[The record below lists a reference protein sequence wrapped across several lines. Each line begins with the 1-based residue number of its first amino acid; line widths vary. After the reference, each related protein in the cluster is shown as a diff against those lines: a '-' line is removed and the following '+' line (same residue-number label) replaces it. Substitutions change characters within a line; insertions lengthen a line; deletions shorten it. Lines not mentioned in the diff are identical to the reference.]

1 MEITTYT
8 ADGTINETKHIDLQV
23 PEYVKKYDEQNSF
36 LNITAEEVEVVN
48 SRKNTFRK
56 ALLLRRLTAAIKH
69 DYANYQDAFR
79 MEVESHTIDIDVY
92 VQKAGTDPLIQTGD
106 RIMTS
111 IMRIYGSHSLN
122 RHVKIIDDEK
132 TFYEQV
138 CTKEEFHIYIN
149 EVEHQTEEGFGNF
162 FSSNWINILFY
173 HAIKSANTNRF
184 YRWHPNDTTHFY
196 FCLQNLINRY
206 YYSLRNMER
215 VVKWMPDE
223 LKQQMY
229 VLSAFVKKA
238 RMEYVLRF
246 DEIRIIPKL
255 VKALSLISSQY
266 RGNLY
271 EMLDIVSGHY
281 PSIEFDN
288 RFVLHMRTKEL
299 PKPINKE
306 YEVTLYD
313 YNKRPYK
320 CFVIDD
326 NDICALRIPSTGN
339 NVLSI
344 LQNELDKIYIEYA
357 KVRGYKWRGSVEI
370 DAKTFFNKHELTYEN
385 WTDFFYYEIEKYKYG
400 VPEDDLLKPQ
410 RSFFHLVCDNIFL
423 NEVIGFN
430 KEIVEGFIV
439 IMIDHPC
446 DNQEGLY
453 ECIFRMNYIKGM
465 ESKDLI
471 AIAKVKAMKYIGCL
485 FEKKYNLVKPYYQ
498 ANFKDL
504 MSRIL
509 SLEGIKEKL
518 VKSAPTK
525 KFVGGFNLS
534 LVYNVLGML
543 SRKGVMDAGPEI
555 LDKKINSY
563 AMDNNLI
570 DKISER
576 KSFMYETK
584 EIESE
589 RNIIEVIITQYL
601 NSSIKNM

>member
-1 MEITTYT
+1 MEITTYN

-23 PEYVKKYDEQNSF
+23 PGYVEIYNEQYSF

-56 ALLLRRLTAAIKH
+56 SLLLRRLTAAIMH
-69 DYANYQDAFR
+69 DYSNFQDAYRKEAYNFF
-79 MEVESHTIDIDVY
+79 IDIDVY
-92 VQKAGTDPLIQTGD
+92 VQKAGSDQLIQTGD

-111 IMRIYGSHSLN
+111 IMRIYGNNSRYSH
-122 RHVKIIDDEK
+122 RKIITEEQ
-132 TFYEQV
+132 TFFEQI
-138 CTKEEFHIYIN
+138 CTREEFYN
-149 EVEHQTEEGFGNF
+149 LNKVEHQTKDGIGHF
-162 FSSNWINILFY
+162 FSSNWINVMFY

-184 YRWHPNDTTHFY
+184 YRWHSKDATRFY
-196 FCLQNLINRY
+196 YCLQNLINRY
-206 YYSLRNMER
+206 YYSLRNMEQA
-215 VVKWMPDE
+215 VKWMPDE

-229 VLSAFVKKA
+229 VLSAFVKRA
-238 RMEYVLRF
+238 RMGYVLCF
-246 DEIRIIPKL
+246 DIPKL
-255 VKALSLISSQY
+255 INALSLISAQH
-266 RGNLY
+266 RRCLY
-271 EMLDIVSGHY
+271 EMLSIGRF
-281 PSIEFDN
+281 PSIEYDN
-288 RFVLHMRTKEL
+288 RFVLHMRTIDI

-306 YEVTLYD
+306 HEVTLYD

-344 LQNELDKIYIEYA
+344 LQNELDKIYIEYV
-357 KVRGYKWRGSVEI
+357 KVRGSKWRGSVEI
-370 DAKTFFNKHELTYEN
+370 DAKTFFNKHKLTYEN
-385 WTDFFYYEIEKYKYG
+385 WTDFYYYEIEKYKYG

-410 RSFFHLVCDNIFL
+410 RSLFHLVCDNIFL

-430 KEIVEGFIV
+430 KEIVEGLIV

-446 DNQEGLY
+446 DSQEGLY
-453 ECIFRMNYIKGM
+453 ECIFRLNYIKGM

-471 AIAKVKAMKYIGCL
+471 AIAKDKAMKYIGCL

-525 KFVGGFNLS
+525 KLVGGFNLS

>member
-1 MEITTYT
+1 MEITTYN

-23 PEYVKKYDEQNSF
+23 PEYVMKYDEQNSF

-56 ALLLRRLTAAIKH
+56 ALLLQRLTAAIKH

-132 TFYEQV
+132 TFYQQV
-138 CTKEEFHIYIN
+138 CTKEEFYIYIN

-184 YRWHPNDTTHFY
+184 YRWHPNDTTRFY

-215 VVKWMPDE
+215 AVKWMPDA
-223 LKQQMY
+223 LKQQIY

-238 RMEYVLRF
+238 RMECVLHF
-246 DEIRIIPKL
+246 DELQIIPKL
-255 VKALSLISSQY
+255 VNVLSLISAQH
-266 RGNLY
+266 RRCLY

-281 PSIEFDN
+281 PSIEYDN

-344 LQNELDKIYIEYA
+344 LRNELDKIYIEYV
-357 KVRGYKWRGSVEI
+357 KVRGSKG
-370 DAKTFFNKHELTYEN
+370 ALKLMQKHFSTSTSSLMRT
-385 WTDFFYYEIEKYKYG
+385 G
-400 VPEDDLLKPQ
+400 L
-410 RSFFHLVCDNIFL
+410 IFT
-423 NEVIGFN
+423 
-430 KEIVEGFIV
+430 
-439 IMIDHPC
+439 IM
-446 DNQEGLY
+446 
-453 ECIFRMNYIKGM
+453 R
-465 ESKDLI
+465 
-471 AIAKVKAMKYIGCL
+471 
-485 FEKKYNLVKPYYQ
+485 
-498 ANFKDL
+498 
-504 MSRIL
+504 
-509 SLEGIKEKL
+509 
-518 VKSAPTK
+518 
-525 KFVGGFNLS
+525 
-534 LVYNVLGML
+534 
-543 SRKGVMDAGPEI
+543 
-555 LDKKINSY
+555 
-563 AMDNNLI
+563 
-570 DKISER
+570 
-576 KSFMYETK
+576 
-584 EIESE
+584 
-589 RNIIEVIITQYL
+589 
-601 NSSIKNM
+601 